1 MADPYPRPETTS
13 DTNDDTAV
21 WDPKE
26 ESTSGTRRWIK
37 LLAIILAVL
46 ILLFVV
52 LQLIGVGGT
61 HGPSIHSSSVGIG
74 IGSFAALEDRSL

>member
-1 MADPYPRPETTS
+1 MADSYPRPETTS
-13 DTNDDTAV
+13 DTSDDTAAV

-26 ESTSGTRRWIK
+26 ESTSGRRWIK

-61 HGPSIHSSSVGIG
+61 HGPSLHSSSVGIG
-74 IGSFAALEDRSL
+74 SFAVLSIV